1 MSLILYNN
9 LSYDDIKT
17 LNNIAKY
24 NDNMQITNNNIY
36 KYMKD
41 TTNNNYLIEDNIN
54 LLQTINEENA
64 QIFEIKR
71 TFVDAFIG
79 FISDKNII
87 RCEILNDLF
96 DIKLSIIPQI
106 IHADIIV
113 AKSDNILVDILQ
125 NNVDYAN
132 NFDYANKK
140 IYKLGFI
147 NRNPY
152 ERLIIKVY
160 YDKQNENENSIKQ
173 CGFLCR
179 DINMRKIFM
188 NMEEDLI

>member
-9 LSYDDIKT
+9 LSYDDIKI

-41 TTNNNYLIEDNIN
+41 TINNNFLIEDDIN

-64 QIFEIKR
+64 QIFELKR
-71 TFVDAFIG
+71 TLIDAVIG

-87 RCEILNDLF
+87 RCEIVDNLF
-96 DIKLSIIPQI
+96 QIKSSIIPKI
-106 IHADIIV
+106 IHDNIIV
-113 AKSDNILVDILQ
+113 KKSDNILVDILQ
-125 NNVDYAN
+125 N

-147 NRNPY
+147 TRNPF
-152 ERLIIKVY
+152 ERLIVKIY
-160 YDKQNENENSIKQ
+160 YEQNEIMNKNENSIKQ

-179 DINMRKIFM
+179 DIQMRQFLMDM
-188 NMEEDLI
+188 NLHLI

>member
-1 MSLILYNN
+1 MSLILDNN

-41 TTNNNYLIEDNIN
+41 TTNNNYLIEDDIN

-64 QIFEIKR
+64 QIFELKR
-71 TFVDAFIG
+71 IFIDAIIG

-96 DIKLSIIPQI
+96 RIKLSIIPQI
-106 IHADIIV
+106 IYDDIIV
-113 AKSDNILVDILQ
+113 PKSDNILVDILQ
-125 NNVDYAN
+125 NN
-132 NFDYANKK
+132 FDYANRK
-140 IYKLGFI
+140 IYKLDFI
-147 NRNPY
+147 NINPFQ
-152 ERLIIKVY
+152 RLIIKVY
-160 YDKQNENENSIKQ
+160 YDKQNKYENENENYIKQ

-179 DINMRKIFM
+179 DINMRRILM
-188 NMEEDLI
+188 NMELNLI